1 MKNKLC
7 VIIAMISIIAALS
20 VDVSAISSIP
30 QYTDSYVDGNTKL
43 TEMTTRTANN
53 SSGEGAGLFEGSP
66 GDDWGDIE
74 ISDPIEDKS
83 ELLPD
88 NTEVET
94 PVEVEEQTP
103 VYDRVTDPN
112 GNFTEGSDFTES
124 ENPDTG
130 SSPAF
135 PAIISAVA
143 LVISAFLLIKKK

>member
-20 VDVSAISSIP
+20 VDVSAISLIP

-43 TEMTTRTANN
+43 TEMTTRIANN
-53 SSGEGAGLFEGSP
+53 ASGEGAGLSEGSP
-66 GDDWGDIE
+66 GCDLGDIE
-74 ISDPIEDKS
+74 VADTVAEKS

-143 LVISAFLLIKKK
+143 LVISAFMLRKKK

>member
-7 VIIAMISIIAALS
+7 VIIAMISIIAVLF

-43 TEMTTRTANN
+43 TEMTTRIANN
-53 SSGEGAGLFEGSP
+53 ASGEGAGLFEGSP
-66 GDDWGDIE
+66 GDDLGDIE

-143 LVISAFLLIKKK
+143 LVISAFMLRKKK

>member
-7 VIIAMISIIAALS
+7 VVIAAISIITALS
-20 VDVSAISSIP
+20 VDVSAISLIP

-43 TEMTTRTANN
+43 TEMTTRIANN
-53 SSGEGAGLFEGSP
+53 ASGEGAGLSEGSP
-66 GDDWGDIE
+66 GCDLGDIE
-74 ISDPIEDKS
+74 VADTVAEKS
-83 ELLPD
+83 ELFPD
-88 NTEVET
+88 SIEVET

-143 LVISAFLLIKKK
+143 LVISAFLLRKKK

>member
-7 VIIAMISIIAALS
+7 VIISVIFIIAALS
-20 VDVSAISSIP
+20 VDIFAISSIP
-30 QYTDSYVDGNTKL
+30 QYTDSYADGNTKL
-43 TEMTTRTANN
+43 TEMTTRIANN
-53 SSGEGAGLFEGSP
+53 SSGEGAGLSEGSP
-66 GDDWGDIE
+66 GCDLGDIE
-74 ISDPIEDKS
+74 VADTVAEKS
-83 ELLPD
+83 ELFPEYIQD
-88 NTEVET
+88 DP

-143 LVISAFLLIKKK
+143 LVISAFLLRKKK